1 MTGDEDTGM
10 RIISYEEAWLATSS
24 ISSIS
29 TKYGQNYDD
38 DDDDDDCDGEF
49 DDDAYSS
56 TCAI

>member
-1 MTGDEDTGM
+1 MKRLDWQPRG
-10 RIISYEEAWLATSS
+10 R
-24 ISSIS
+24 SIS
-29 TKYGQNYDD
+29 TKYGQNYDDD

>member
-1 MTGDEDTGM
+1 MTGDDDTGM
-10 RIISYEEAWLATSS
+10 RIISYEEAWLATSN

-38 DDDDDDCDGEF
+38 DDYDDDDEF

>member
-1 MTGDEDTGM
+1 MKRLDWQPRGQ
-10 RIISYEEAWLATSS
+10 
-24 ISSIS
+24 SIS

-38 DDDDDDCDGEF
+38 DDYDDDDEF